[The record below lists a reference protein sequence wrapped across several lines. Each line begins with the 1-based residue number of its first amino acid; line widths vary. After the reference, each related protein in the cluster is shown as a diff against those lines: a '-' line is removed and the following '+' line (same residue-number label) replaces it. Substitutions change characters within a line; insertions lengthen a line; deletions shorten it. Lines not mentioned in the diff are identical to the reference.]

1 MRGWGVIIMNRV
13 GLGKGGEVY
22 MGGGIIM
29 NRVGLVKVL
38 FKHKAM

>member
-22 MGGGIIM
+22 MGGGLLYRI
-29 NRVGLVKVL
+29 GLVKVL

>member
-22 MGGGIIM
+22 MGGDYYIG
-29 NRVGLVKVL
+29 
-38 FKHKAM
+38 